1 MNRQSV
7 IYTVIFT
14 FLASFVFVFILAFA
28 NEGTRELVAINQK
41 INRQRAILNA
51 MNVQYSGDED
61 VLKKYKDVK
70 EVTRGDVTF
79 YTTSV
84 NGEPVFAKEFNGS
97 GLWGNINGIL
107 AVNGDFTRVVGMEII
122 NHNETP
128 GLGGRIDEPWF
139 KEQLRGEK
147 IVDGT
152 VRVGSAGDGDTNHD
166 NGMIDAVTGASRT
179 SDSVEV
185 ILSKELSVISD
196 ALGGKS

>member
-14 FLASFVFVFILAFA
+14 FLVSFVFVFILAFA

-152 VRVGSAGDGDTNHD
+152 VRVGSAGDGDTDHD

>member
-14 FLASFVFVFILAFA
+14 FLVSFVFVFILAFA

-84 NGEPVFAKEFNGS
+84 NGEPFFAKEFNGS

-152 VRVGSAGDGDTNHD
+152 VRVGSAGDGDTDHD